1 MILVANSH
9 GISKRVG
16 YRVFNKVREKVKFV
30 IIKANCGVKRSKV
43 IFFAFSLGAF
53 LCRESL
59 FKDHGDIFKTKIL
72 ITLFTKDQALFYFPH
87 VRFFRFS
94 RYQFDF

>member
-43 IFFAFSLGAF
+43 RFCAF

-87 VRFFRFS
+87 VRFF
-94 RYQFDF
+94 